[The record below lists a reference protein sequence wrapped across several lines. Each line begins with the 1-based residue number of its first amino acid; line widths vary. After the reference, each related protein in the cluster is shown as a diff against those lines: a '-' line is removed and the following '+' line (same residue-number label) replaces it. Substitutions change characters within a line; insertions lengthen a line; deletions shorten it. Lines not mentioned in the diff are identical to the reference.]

1 MKTIMDRILKEIILY
16 KMHAG
21 FFLQICAVQDLLKDQ
36 YAIIVVNNIYTY
48 EEMQHDNLQ
57 KIYFEQLQIELQDPF
72 QDWFPTIEEAIDS
85 FMKDFFY
92 E

>member
-1 MKTIMDRILKEIILY
+1 MDRILKEIILY
-16 KMHAG
+16 KMHVG

-48 EEMQHDNLQ
+48 EEMQ
-57 KIYFEQLQIELQDPF
+57 IEFQDPF
-72 QDWFPTIEEAIDS
+72 QDWFPTIEEAIDN
-85 FMKDFFY
+85 FMNGFFY

>member
-1 MKTIMDRILKEIILY
+1 MDRILKEIILY

-21 FFLQICAVQDLLKDQ
+21 FFLQICAAQDLLKDQ

-57 KIYFEQLQIELQDPF
+57 KIYFEQLQIEFQDPF

>member
-1 MKTIMDRILKEIILY
+1 MDRILKEIILY
-16 KMHAG
+16 KMHVG

-57 KIYFEQLQIELQDPF
+57 KIYFEQLQIEFQDPF
-72 QDWFPTIEEAIDS
+72 QDWFPTIEEAIDN
-85 FMKDFFY
+85 FMNGFFY

>member
-1 MKTIMDRILKEIILY
+1 MDRILKEIILY

-36 YAIIVVNNIYTY
+36 YAIIMANPIYDY
-48 EEMQHDNLQ
+48 EKIQHDFLR
-57 KIYFEQLQIELQDPF
+57 KTYFEQLQIEWQDPF
-72 QDWFPTIEEAIDS
+72 QDWFSTIEETIDN
-85 FMKDFFY
+85 FMNDFFY